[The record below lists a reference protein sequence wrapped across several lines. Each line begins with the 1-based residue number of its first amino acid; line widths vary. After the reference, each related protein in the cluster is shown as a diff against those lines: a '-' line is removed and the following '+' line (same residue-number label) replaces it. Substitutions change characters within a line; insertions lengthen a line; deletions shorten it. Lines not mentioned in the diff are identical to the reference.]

1 MSDDMFYFKSRA
13 AGNKYE
19 KVFFIKKWVASPWLM
34 QFFKCKH
41 YLNDFIVYYHGSK
54 LDQSVSYYNIP
65 FATFAYTLYAPPSI
79 KYFHVMSNRM
89 EIEIDLT
96 TSIENAILV
105 RGLNWEENVNYA
117 MVVTVGTPMPFTGM
131 TACFATGGFENTRG
145 KSVTC
150 EFAGTTQF
158 TIKNFN
164 KLIKNH
170 AGQFTIRIDAPVAL
184 AVGGLT
190 QAATTATVSIYAGL

>member
-1 MSDDMFYFKSRA
+1 MSDDMFYLKSRA
-13 AGNKYE
+13 VGNRFE
-19 KVFFIKKWVASPWLM
+19 KVFFIKKWIASPWLM

-65 FATFAYTLYAPPSI
+65 FALFTYNLYASSI
-79 KYFHVMSNRM
+79 KYFHVMNSRM

-96 TSIENAILV
+96 ASIDNAILA

-117 MVVTVGTPMPFTGM
+117 MIVTVGTAMPFTGM
-131 TACFATGGFENTRG
+131 TVCFATSGFENTRG
-145 KSVTC
+145 KSVNCVST
-150 EFAGTTQF
+150 GTTQF
-158 TIKNFN
+158 TINNFN

-170 AGQFTIRIDAPVAL
+170 AG
-184 AVGGLT
+184 
-190 QAATTATVSIYAGL
+190 